1 MNAAASVAVIVAA
14 VAMFIAARRRRS
26 RRRPGAPNRCEH
38 CGFAALPSIWQR
50 CPACGE
56 NL

>member
-1 MNAAASVAVIVAA
+1 MNAAAWVAVIVAA
-14 VAMFIAARRRRS
+14 VAVFFVAGRRRS
-26 RRRPGAPNRCEH
+26 RRPDPGNRCEH
-38 CGFAALPSIWQR
+38 CGFAALQSIWQR

>member
-1 MNAAASVAVIVAA
+1 MNAAAWVAVIVAVVA
-14 VAMFIAARRRRS
+14 VFFVAGRRRS
-26 RRRPGAPNRCEH
+26 RPPGTGNRCEH
-38 CGFAALPSIWQR
+38 CGFAALPPVWQR